1 MIKKSQRGVTLI
13 EMLVVVTIIALF
25 ASVVGIRYFAHV
37 GQAKRIAA
45 ISQIE
50 RFETA
55 LGVYKLSTGTFPTN
69 EQGLLALC
77 QNPGIANWNGPYLA
91 KDLPLDPWGQPY
103 LYRHPGEHSPDPE
116 IVSYGADGKSG
127 GTGED
132 ADVAN
137 WKTN

>member
-1 MIKKSQRGVTLI
+1 MNKKSQRGVTLI

-25 ASVVGIRYFAHV
+25 ASVVGIRYFTHV

-55 LGVYKLSTGTFPTN
+55 LGIYKLSVGTFPTN

-77 QNPGIANWNGPYLA
+77 QNPGVASWNGA
-91 KDLPLDPWGQPY
+91 ISGEKDLPLDPWGQPY

-116 IVSYGADGKSG
+116 
-127 GTGED
+127 
-132 ADVAN
+132 
-137 WKTN
+137 